1 MGFYAFSFLF
11 FYLPMFLERTDNFT
25 MKRKLMVCKPK
36 DKLLGKSLYI
46 LPPPPDMYASFS
58 LHLSSCFSWVPRPF
72 LINQKALLEV
82 VTVPFP
88 LSTNQQG
95 FWTLRDQFNLSPV
108 LLSTYSHF
116 PWVCVFNH
124 MLLLLYKVNETIASV
139 SRSLWVYSINED
151 DLARAHSNPPQMT
164 ALVTEQD
171 VSTGPGGTKL
181 QMLSTLSHYL
191 YNPFL

>member
-1 MGFYAFSFLF
+1 
-11 FYLPMFLERTDNFT
+11 
-25 MKRKLMVCKPK
+25 
-36 DKLLGKSLYI
+36 
-46 LPPPPDMYASFS
+46 
-58 LHLSSCFSWVPRPF
+58 
-72 LINQKALLEV
+72 
-82 VTVPFP
+82 
-88 LSTNQQG
+88 
-95 FWTLRDQFNLSPV
+95 
-108 LLSTYSHF
+108 
-116 PWVCVFNH
+116 